1 MSGDRPPADL
11 EAEREI
17 DLRSWLDALR
27 SRWWIAVA
35 GFVVGAVI
43 GGVYS
48 LSGGSTYV
56 ATAFIAPGQAF
67 NPSGSSPVLTYLTS
81 QAAINKLA
89 TSAAAL
95 EYASARA
102 GVPLG
107 KLRGN
112 VSTSAVNQ
120 QTGANQSS
128 TTQRNAVLVSIQV
141 QLDKKTKAERAAQA
155 IAKYIQNETTSGYVK
170 HSIEIYDTLIKNL
183 TQRQVTSQ
191 ARVTALT
198 TAAKQPGLSLDQQLL
213 LAIQLDQAQATLG
226 QTINSL
232 ETTRQQ
238 QLLAQQVEQTQI
250 IQNAKAEKT
259 TARSRRNSVVVGA
272 VIGLLIG
279 AIVAIVVGLRARR
292 TPAGV

>member
-1 MSGDRPPADL
+1 MSVDRSAADL
-11 EAEREI
+11 EAERDI

-27 SRWWIAVA
+27 SRWWIAAA
-35 GFVVGAVI
+35 GLVIGAII

-89 TSAAAL
+89 TSAAAV
-95 EYASARA
+95 EYAAARS

-128 TTQRNAVLVSIQV
+128 TTQRNAVLVAIQV

-155 IAKYIQNETTSGYVK
+155 IAKYIQTETTSGYVK

-191 ARVTALT
+191 ARVNALT

-292 TPAGV
+292 AVIA

>member
-1 MSGDRPPADL
+1 MSGDKPGADL

-35 GFVVGAVI
+35 GLVVGAVI

-48 LSGGSTYV
+48 LSGGSTWD

-89 TSAAAL
+89 TSAAAV
-95 EYASARA
+95 EYAAARS
-102 GVPLG
+102 GVPIG

-128 TTQRNAVLVSIQV
+128 STQRNAVLVAIQV
-141 QLDKKTKAERAAQA
+141 QLDKKTRAERAAQA
-155 IAKYIQNETTSGYVK
+155 IASFIKNETTSSYVK
-170 HSIEIYDTLIKNL
+170 QSIEIYDTLIGNL

-191 ARVTALT
+191 ARVNALQTAL
-198 TAAKQPGLSLDQQLL
+198 KQPGLTLDQQLL

-238 QLLAQQVEQTQI
+238 KILAQQVEQTQI
-250 IQNAKAEKT
+250 VQNAKAQKT

-272 VIGLLIG
+272 VIGVLIG
-279 AIVAIVVGLRARR
+279 AIVAVVVGLRARR
-292 TPAGV
+292 TVIA

>member
-1 MSGDRPPADL
+1 MSTDRPAADL

-35 GFVVGAVI
+35 GFVIGAVI

-89 TSAAAL
+89 TSAAAV
-95 EYASARA
+95 EYAAARS

-128 TTQRNAVLVSIQV
+128 TTQRNAVLVAIQV

-155 IAKYIQNETTSGYVK
+155 IAKYIQTETTSGYVK

-183 TQRQVTSQ
+183 TQREVTSQ
-191 ARVTALT
+191 ARVNALT

-279 AIVAIVVGLRARR
+279 AIVAIVAGLRARR
-292 TPAGV
+292 AVIA

>member
-1 MSGDRPPADL
+1 MSGDKPAADL
-11 EAEREI
+11 EAERDV
-17 DLRSWLDALR
+17 DLRSWLEALR

-35 GFVVGAVI
+35 GLVVGAVI

-48 LSGGSTYV
+48 LSRGSTFV

-89 TSAAAL
+89 TSAGAL
-95 EYASARA
+95 EYASAKS

-107 KLRGN
+107 KLRGA
-112 VSTSAVNQ
+112 VSTSAINQ
-120 QTGANQSS
+120 QTGASQSS
-128 TTQRNAVLVSIQV
+128 STQRNAVLVAIQV
-141 QLDKKTKAERAAQA
+141 QLDKKTKAERAGNA
-155 IAKYIQNETTSGYVK
+155 IASYIKNETTSAYVK
-170 HSIEIYDTLIKNL
+170 HSIQIYETLIKNL

-191 ARVTALT
+191 ARVSSLT
-198 TAAKQPGLSLDQQLL
+198 QAAKQPGLSLDQQLL

-250 IQNAKAEKT
+250 IQAAKAEKT

-272 VIGLLIG
+272 VIGVLIG

-292 TPAGV
+292 AVDTA

>member
-1 MSGDRPPADL
+1 MSSDGPPADL

-35 GFVVGAVI
+35 GFVIGAVI

-102 GVPLG
+102 AVPLG

-120 QTGANQSS
+120 QTGANQTS
-128 TTQRNAVLVSIQV
+128 TTQRNAVLVAIQV
-141 QLDKKTKAERAAQA
+141 QLDKKVKAERAAQA
-155 IAKYIQNETTSGYVK
+155 IAKYVQNETTSGYVK
-170 HSIEIYDTLIKNL
+170 HSIQIYDTLIKNL

-191 ARVTALT
+191 ARVNALT
-198 TAAKQPGLSLDQQLL
+198 QAAKQPGLSLDQQLL
-213 LAIQLDQAQATLG
+213 LTIQLDQAQATLG

-279 AIVAIVVGLRARR
+279 AIAAIVVGLRARR
-292 TPAGV
+292 AVIA

>member
-1 MSGDRPPADL
+1 MSGDKPAADL
-11 EAEREI
+11 EAERDV
-17 DLRSWLDALR
+17 DLRSWLEALR

-35 GFVVGAVI
+35 GLVVGAVI

-48 LSGGSTYV
+48 LSGGSTFV

-89 TSAAAL
+89 TSAGAL
-95 EYASARA
+95 EYASAKS

-107 KLRGN
+107 KLRGA
-112 VSTSAVNQ
+112 VSTSAINQ
-120 QTGANQSS
+120 QTGASQSS
-128 TTQRNAVLVSIQV
+128 STQRNAVLVAIQV
-141 QLDKKTKAERAAQA
+141 QLDKKTKAERAGNA
-155 IAKYIQNETTSGYVK
+155 IASYIKNETTSAYVK
-170 HSIEIYDTLIKNL
+170 HSIQIYETLIKNL

-191 ARVTALT
+191 ARVSSLT
-198 TAAKQPGLSLDQQLL
+198 QAAKQPGLSLDQQLL

-250 IQNAKAEKT
+250 IQAAKAEKT

-272 VIGLLIG
+272 VIGVLIG

-292 TPAGV
+292 AVATA

>member
-1 MSGDRPPADL
+1 MSTDKAAADL
-11 EAEREI
+11 QAERDI

-35 GFVVGAVI
+35 GLVIGAVF

-48 LSGGSTYV
+48 LSGGSTWV

-95 EYASARA
+95 EYASARS

-107 KLRGN
+107 KLRGA

-120 QTGANQSS
+120 QTGASS
-128 TTQRNAVLVSIQV
+128 SSSTQRNAVLVSIQV
-141 QLDKKTKAERAAQA
+141 QLDKKTKAERAADA
-155 IAKYIQNETTSGYVK
+155 ITRFIQNETTSSYVK
-170 HSIEIYDTLIKNL
+170 HSIQIYDTLIKNL
-183 TQRQVTSQ
+183 EQRQVTSQ

-198 TAAKQPGLSLDQQLL
+198 QAAKQPGLSLDQQLL

-250 IQNAKAEKT
+250 IQSAKAEKT
-259 TARSRRNSVVVGA
+259 VARSRRNSVVVGA

-279 AIVAIVVGLRARR
+279 AIVAVIVGLRGRR
-292 TPAGV
+292 TAAA

>member
-1 MSGDRPPADL
+1 MSGDKPAADL

-35 GFVVGAVI
+35 GLVIGAVI

-48 LSGGSTYV
+48 LSGGSTFV

-67 NPSGSSPVLTYLTS
+67 NPSGNSPVLTYLTS

-95 EYASARA
+95 EYASARS
-102 GVPLG
+102 GVPVG
-107 KLRGN
+107 KLKGA
-112 VSTSAVNQ
+112 VSTSGINQ
-120 QTGANQSS
+120 QTGTSQSTS
-128 TTQRNAVLVSIQV
+128 TQRNAVLVAIQV
-141 QLDKKTKAERAAQA
+141 QLDKKTKAERAADAVTRFVQT
-155 IAKYIQNETTSGYVK
+155 ETTSGYVK
-170 HSIEIYDTLIKNL
+170 HSIQIYDTLIKNL

-191 ARVTALT
+191 ARVNALT
-198 TAAKQPGLSLDQQLL
+198 QAAKQPGLSLDQQLL

-250 IQNAKAEKT
+250 IQAAKAEKT

-272 VIGLLIG
+272 VIGILIG
-279 AIVAIVVGLRARR
+279 AIVAIIVGLRARR
-292 TPAGV
+292 AATI

>member
-1 MSGDRPPADL
+1 MSGDKPAADL

-35 GFVVGAVI
+35 GLVIGAVI

-67 NPSGSSPVLTYLTS
+67 NPSGNSPVLTYLTS

-95 EYASARA
+95 EYASARS
-102 GVPLG
+102 GVPVG
-107 KLRGN
+107 KLKGA
-112 VSTSAVNQ
+112 VSTSGINQ
-120 QTGANQSS
+120 QTGTSQSTS
-128 TTQRNAVLVSIQV
+128 TQRNAVLVAIQV
-141 QLDKKTKAERAAQA
+141 QLDKKTKAERAADA
-155 IAKYIQNETTSGYVK
+155 ITRFIQTETTSGYVK
-170 HSIEIYDTLIKNL
+170 HSIQIYDTLIKNL
-183 TQRQVTSQ
+183 TARQVTSQ
-191 ARVTALT
+191 ARVNALT
-198 TAAKQPGLSLDQQLL
+198 HAAKQPGLSLDQQLL

-226 QTINSL
+226 QTINAL

-238 QLLAQQVEQTQI
+238 QLLAQEVEQTQI
-250 IQNAKAEKT
+250 IQTAKAEKT

-272 VIGLLIG
+272 VIGVLIG

-292 TPAGV
+292 SALAV

>member
-17 DLRSWLDALR
+17 DLRSWLEALR

-48 LSGGSTYV
+48 LSGGSTFV

-89 TSAAAL
+89 TSAAAV
-95 EYASARA
+95 EYAAARS

-107 KLRGN
+107 KLRGA

-128 TTQRNAVLVSIQV
+128 STQRNAVLVAIQV
-141 QLDKKTKAERAAQA
+141 QLDKKTKSERAAQA
-155 IAKYIQNETTSGYVK
+155 LAKFIQNETTSSYVK
-170 HSIEIYDTLIKNL
+170 HSILIYDTLIKNL
-183 TQRQVTSQ
+183 AQRQVTSQ
-191 ARVTALT
+191 ARVNALT
-198 TAAKQPGLSLDQQLL
+198 QASKQAGLSLDQQLL
-213 LAIQLDQAQATLG
+213 IAIQLDQAQATLG

-279 AIVAIVVGLRARR
+279 AIVAIVVGLRGRR
-292 TPAGV
+292 TVTA

>member
-11 EAEREI
+11 EAERDI
-17 DLRSWLDALR
+17 DLRSWLEALR
-27 SRWWIAVA
+27 SRWWLAVA
-35 GFVVGAVI
+35 GFVVGAII

-48 LSGGSTYV
+48 LSGGSTFV

-89 TSAAAL
+89 TSAAAV
-95 EYASARA
+95 EYAAARS

-128 TTQRNAVLVSIQV
+128 STQRNAVLVAIQV

-155 IAKYIQNETTSGYVK
+155 IARFIKNETTSSYVT
-170 HSIEIYDTLIKNL
+170 HSIEIYNTLIKNL

-191 ARVTALT
+191 ARVNALT
-198 TAAKQPGLSLDQQLL
+198 QASKQPGLSLDQQLL
-213 LAIQLDQAQATLG
+213 IAIQLDQAQATLG

-279 AIVAIVVGLRARR
+279 AIVAIVVGLRSRR
-292 TPAGV
+292 VVTA

>member
-1 MSGDRPPADL
+1 MSTDRPAADL

-35 GFVVGAVI
+35 GFVIGAVI

-89 TSAAAL
+89 TSAAAV
-95 EYASARA
+95 EYAAARS

-128 TTQRNAVLVSIQV
+128 TTQRNAVLVAIQV

-155 IAKYIQNETTSGYVK
+155 IAKYIQTETTSGYVK

-191 ARVTALT
+191 ARVNALT

-279 AIVAIVVGLRARR
+279 AIVAIVAGLRALR
-292 TPAGV
+292 AVIA

>member
-1 MSGDRPPADL
+1 MSTDRPAADL

-35 GFVVGAVI
+35 GFVIGAVI

-89 TSAAAL
+89 TSAAAV
-95 EYASARA
+95 EYAAARS

-128 TTQRNAVLVSIQV
+128 TTQRNAVLVAIQV

-155 IAKYIQNETTSGYVK
+155 IAKYIQTETTSGYVK

-191 ARVTALT
+191 ARVNALT

-279 AIVAIVVGLRARR
+279 AIVAIVAGLRARR
-292 TPAGV
+292 AVIA